1 MTKQRYFEMCEMM
14 GTTPIEDE
22 IPIELEDFPDT
33 IQTALAVYS
42 FLRDDWDSV
51 NGEYLGKIFTDVDL
65 AFRAHYVDK
74 TLVEP
79 LFQGAWKNF
88 RFSTPEDF
96 KTTFNTKV
104 DEKTFLSIADKIS
117 TLPKDKK
124 FLNKIERLFAD
135 RNKMAKESKVFDW
148 AMAELM
154 AYATLMND
162 I

>member
-51 NGEYLGKIFTDVDL
+51 NGEYLGKIFIDVDL

-74 TLVEP
+74 EDEP
-79 LFQGAWKNF
+79 FIIALL
-88 RFSTPEDF
+88 RII
-96 KTTFNTKV
+96 
-104 DEKTFLSIADKIS
+104 DECRS
-117 TLPKDKK
+117 
-124 FLNKIERLFAD
+124 
-135 RNKMAKESKVFDW
+135 
-148 AMAELM
+148 ELIK
-154 AYATLMND
+154 AQKPAS
-162 I
+162 